1 MATATP
7 GVNPYAKPNAA
18 VAEAAEAY
26 QEVKLFS
33 TSGRIGRVR
42 YIAYGMGI
50 YILFAILG
58 VLLSLAIGQ
67 AGMIV
72 AWIGI
77 IILGFMLTIQRCH
90 DFNTTG
96 WLSLLVLVPL
106 VNLIFWFIPGTDGEN
121 NYGAKTPPNG
131 GGVVFAVVAVLIV
144 IPLIGV
150 LAAIALPAYQ
160 DYTKRAKAAQQ
171 MQQQQQQAPK
181 R

>member
-96 WLSLLVLVPL
+96 WLSILVLVPL

-121 NYGAKTPPNG
+121 DYGAPTPPNG
-131 GGVVFAVVAVLIV
+131 TGMIIAALIVPIIAVVGIIAAV
-144 IPLIGV
+144 
-150 LAAIALPAYQ
+150 ALPAYQ
-160 DYTKRAKAAQQ
+160 DYQKRAQQKMQ
-171 MQQQQQQAPK
+171 MQQPQQMPK

>member
-18 VAEAAEAY
+18 VAETGEAV
-26 QEVKLFS
+26 QEVKVFS

-50 YILFAILG
+50 YILFGILG
-58 VLLSLAIGQ
+58 GLLSLALGN

-72 AWIGI
+72 AWIAI
-77 IILGFMLTIQRCH
+77 MIVGFMLTIQRCH

-121 NYGAKTPPNG
+121 NYGARTPPNG
-131 GGVVFAVVAVLIV
+131 TGVIIAALIIPIIAV
-144 IPLIGV
+144 IGI
-150 LAAIALPAYQ
+150 LAAIAIPAYQ
-160 DYTKRAKAAQQ
+160 DYSKRAQQ
-171 MQQQQQQAPK
+171 KMLQQPAPQ

>member
-18 VAEAAEAY
+18 VAEAAEQY
-26 QEVKLFS
+26 QEVKVFS

-42 YIAYGMGI
+42 YIAWGMGM
-50 YILFAILG
+50 YFLFAMLG
-58 VLLSLAIGQ
+58 AALMAAIGT
-67 AGMIV
+67 AGMAI
-72 AWIGI
+72 AWIAI
-77 IILGFMLTIQRCH
+77 VVVWFMLTIQRCH

-121 NYGAKTPPNG
+121 DYGAKTPPNG
-131 GGVVFAVVAVLIV
+131 VGVIIAACIV
-144 IPLIGV
+144 PIIAIVGI

-160 DYTKRAKAAQQ
+160 DYTKRAKAMQQ
-171 MQQQQQQAPK
+171 QQQQQQAPK